1 MVNLKEMNFVEMP
14 ARDRDPV
21 VAMRDKI
28 VDRLREQAELLADP
42 DHVRVTR
49 RWRGKGEE
57 RHEYEQRQ
65 KVRPYWKPLPGGLY
79 ALAVYCG
86 GTPLEF
92 QPGKPCIAVKSR
104 DELADTIQAA
114 VIRLA
119 GDGSLDD
126 LISKAMAGKSKAKA
140 KPARAPSRA
149 S

>member
-1 MVNLKEMNFVEMP
+1 MKPVEISVFAVPSHVVFRPMLENPDHVRVTRRWKGKGEERQEFEMP

-21 VAMRDKI
+21 VAMR
-28 VDRLREQAELLADP
+28 RE
-42 DHVRVTR
+42 
-49 RWRGKGEE
+49 
-57 RHEYEQRQ
+57 RQ
-65 KVRPYWKPLPGGLY
+65 KVRPHWKPLTGGLY

-104 DELADTIQAA
+104 DELADTIQA

-140 KPARAPSRA
+140 KPARTPSRA
-149 S
+149 A

>member
-1 MVNLKEMNFVEMP
+1 
-14 ARDRDPV
+14 
-21 VAMRDKI
+21 MREKI
-28 VDRLREQAELLADP
+28 VDRLREQAQLLANP

-49 RWRGKGEE
+49 RWKGKGED

-65 KVRPYWKPLPGGLY
+65 KVRPHWKPLSGGLY

-104 DELADTIQAA
+104 DELADTVQA

-119 GDGSLDD
+119 GDGSLDV
-126 LISKAMAGKSKAKA
+126 LISKAMAGKSRATA
-140 KPARAPSRA
+140 KPARAQSRA
-149 S
+149 SWTRRPTESP